1 MACAGKARE
10 GLVRKVSVQALRIEV
25 KGEELP

>member
-10 GLVRKVSVQALRIEV
+10 GLVKVSVQALRIEF